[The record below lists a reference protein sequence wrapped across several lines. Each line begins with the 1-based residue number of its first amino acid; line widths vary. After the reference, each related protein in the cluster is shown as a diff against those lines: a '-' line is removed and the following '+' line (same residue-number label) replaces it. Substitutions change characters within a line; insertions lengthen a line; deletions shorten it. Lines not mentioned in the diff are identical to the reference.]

1 MIGMDVF
8 VGRVFV
14 HVCSCFLLYV
24 LVHEGICVYLGKKG
38 IFNGCSLGR
47 RAYGIERTDGFWM
60 DGRCEMDIGVD
71 VFSMMGM
78 GGVFTAEGNGDIM
91 HMVSFVKSISCV
103 LCLE

>member
-71 VFSMMGM
+71 VFFYDGD
-78 GGVFTAEGNGDIM
+78 GGGIHSGGEWRYYAYGLFCEIY
-91 HMVSFVKSISCV
+91 I
-103 LCLE
+103 LCLVS